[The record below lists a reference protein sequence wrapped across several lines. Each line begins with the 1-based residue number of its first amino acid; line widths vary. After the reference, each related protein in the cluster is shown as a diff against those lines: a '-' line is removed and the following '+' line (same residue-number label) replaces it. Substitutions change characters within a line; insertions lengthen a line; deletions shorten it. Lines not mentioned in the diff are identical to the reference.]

1 MARNAELNPPAL
13 GAAGAASSFLAGSS
27 FLAASAAPGNVN
39 AGALPAVA
47 PPKLN
52 ADEAAV
58 VVDPKRGFTSSFFSS
73 SFFSSSFFSSFFS
86 VEVAVAPNEKP
97 LVVLDVEEAAPP
109 KLNPPEDDAAEA
121 ESSFYTAAVDA
132 VPKPNDAADEAGA
145 APPKLKPPVA
155 AAPALGAAG
164 SAVASFPSA
173 LSRSS

>member
-1 MARNAELNPPAL
+1 M
-13 GAAGAASSFLAGSS
+13 
-27 FLAASAAPGNVN
+27 
-39 AGALPAVA
+39 
-47 PPKLN
+47 
-52 ADEAAV
+52 
-58 VVDPKRGFTSSFFSS
+58 VVDPKRGFTS

-121 ESSFYTAAVDA
+121 ESSFFTAAVDA

>member
-1 MARNAELNPPAL
+1 MALARNAELNPPAL

-73 SFFSSSFFSSFFS
+73 SFFSSFFS

-121 ESSFYTAAVDA
+121 ESSFFTAAVDA

-155 AAPALGAAG
+155 AAPAFGAAG
-164 SAVASFPSA
+164 SSAGPFPSA